1 MTLSDELRELAE
13 SPDRFS
19 EIPAEG
25 LVTRY
30 DDGRVCI
37 VQGPTFA
44 SVCAPSVGN
53 GEVEQLLRD
62 VRAIAPVA
70 KRPCWWIGPSAR
82 PAGIVEEL
90 EQLGLTEPLDRV
102 PRVHALATASE
113 PEGLGPEIEARMV
126 ETFEDFTASAELRFD
141 VFDAPPERR
150 EAERGHYA
158 AYFEESQRVGIP
170 VWFVAFLEGRI
181 AGTAGAIPSPHG
193 VFLIGGATA
202 TWARGRGVY
211 RSLVRARWDYATAR
225 GTPALV
231 THAQADSS
239 YPILLRIGFEPVCEI
254 RRLEDRGSTP

>member
-1 MTLSDELRELAE
+1 VALPDELREFAE

-19 EIPAEG
+19 VFAEEG
-25 LVTRY
+25 VVTRY

-44 SVCAPSVGN
+44 SVCAPRVGD

-82 PAGIVEEL
+82 PAGIVEDL
-90 EQLGLTEPLDRV
+90 EQLGLAEPLDRV
-102 PRVHALATASE
+102 PRVHALASASE
-113 PEGLGPEIEARMV
+113 PQGLGPDIEARMV

-141 VFDAPPERR
+141 VFDVPAARR
-150 EAERGHYA
+150 EAERSHYA
-158 AYFEESQRVGIP
+158 TYFEESQRVGVP
-170 VWFVAFLEGRI
+170 VWFVALLEGRI
-181 AGTAGAIPSPHG
+181 AGTAGAIPSPRG

-211 RSLVRARWDYATAR
+211 RALVRARWDYAATR

-231 THAQADSS
+231 THAQAASS

-254 RRLEDRGSTP
+254 RRLEDRGSI